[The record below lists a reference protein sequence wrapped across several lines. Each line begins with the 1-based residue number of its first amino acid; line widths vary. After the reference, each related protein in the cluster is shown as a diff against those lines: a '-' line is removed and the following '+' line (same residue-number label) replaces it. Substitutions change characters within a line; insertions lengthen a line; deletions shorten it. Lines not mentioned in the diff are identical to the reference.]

1 MIFFPFQV
9 PSCERKI
16 LECILIVAHSRNG
29 AFIKIV
35 SQVKGKEN
43 PQHFLGVSPGQN
55 VSRNIRICPMI
66 QINNVNK
73 ALQELASFYD
83 YSLSVT

>member
-9 PSCERKI
+9 PPCERKV

-29 AFIKIV
+29 AFIKIM

-43 PQHFLGVSPGQN
+43 CQHFLGVSPEQDM
-55 VSRNIRICPMI
+55 SRNIRIYPMI

-73 ALQELASFYD
+73 SLQELASV
-83 YSLSVT
+83 S